1 MNPARTDRSKS
12 SARVRIDFSN
22 LRGRWWKGLTVG
34 VVTGLIGAILVLTP
48 LGANFE
54 KHVGLTWLFKTR
66 GPIEPPPNVAVVA
79 INSRA
84 IEGLGLP
91 HLPRDWPRSIHGRL
105 VQRLTELGA
114 AVIVFDMDFQRPK
127 KSTDDLKF
135 ANAVAKSQRVVLFE
149 RLNGKRQP
157 ILDVNG
163 QQTGTIWV
171 EELIPPI
178 PALAKAAKGLAPF
191 PVPKV
196 QVNIFQF
203 WAFKPSVGDAGTM
216 PVVALQVYAQNVY
229 PRWRQVLEQAGAA
242 GANGLPRSGHDL
254 RGAAEIDGLMRTL
267 RRDFNNDPALGKR
280 ILAILDA
287 EPPQNEKD
295 ADQQLMKALT
305 QLYAGRDNRYLNFY
319 GPPGTIPTIPYNAIL
334 RDDNPGNPQTQLDL
348 SNKVVFVGFSDLY
361 DPGQPDRFYTVFT
374 RDDGVDLSGVEIAAT
389 AFANLATDRSL
400 KHIDA
405 GWMFALLF
413 AVGLILGAGIYLL
426 TATIAVPLALS
437 LSGLY
442 VVAVQNI
449 FNSAD
454 LWLPLA
460 TPILVQLP
468 IALFVGLTAQYML
481 KRRGEQRLTEAVS
494 YYLPE
499 NVVRELTSNQL
510 DPNSLNKVV
519 YGICFATDM
528 SGFTSLS
535 QTMNPDQLAKFM
547 NSYFDA
553 LAHALKR
560 HRVDVTEFHA
570 DTIMC
575 AWTADDA
582 EALNRN
588 YPAFAGLAVVDAVT
602 RFNEQTEG
610 VNLNARVGLD
620 EGSFYLGHTGG
631 GGRMGYSILG
641 DCANTAAR
649 LESLNKHLHTHI
661 LASEPVV
668 SGTRN
673 LLLRPLG
680 KFLLVGKNEPVSVV
694 EVMAKKENVTDQQTR
709 LCQRFAEALLNF
721 ESQQWSN
728 ASQLFEAILK
738 SYPEDGPSHFY
749 VARCR
754 ENLERLPEGDNPF
767 VIRMDAK

>member
-1 MNPARTDRSKS
+1 MKTEQSDSSKPKARKRTGPS
-12 SARVRIDFSN
+12 I
-22 LRGRWWKGLTVG
+22 LGQRWWKGLTAG
-34 VVTGLIGAILVLTP
+34 VVTGLIGAVLVLTP
-48 LGANFE
+48 LGADFE
-54 KHVGLTWLFKTR
+54 KHVGLKWLFKTR

-79 INSRA
+79 INELA
-84 IEGLGLP
+84 AEGLGLP
-91 HLPRDWPRSIHGRL
+91 RLPRDWPRSVHGRL
-105 VQRLTELGA
+105 VQRLTERGA

-127 KSTDDLKF
+127 APADDLKF

-171 EELIPPI
+171 EELVPPI
-178 PALAKAAKGLAPF
+178 PPLATSAKGLAPF

-196 QVNIFQF
+196 QVNVYQF

-216 PVVALQVYAQNVY
+216 PVVALQVYARDVY
-229 PRWRQVLEQAGAA
+229 QGWRQALEQAGAS
-242 GANGLPRSGHDL
+242 GINQLPQSSHAIKS
-254 RGAAEIDGLMRTL
+254 AAELGKLMRTL
-267 RRDFNNDPALGKR
+267 RRGFNNDPTLGNR

-287 EPPQNEKD
+287 EKSPEARA
-295 ADQQLMKALT
+295 ADHQLMEALT

-319 GPPGTIPTIPYNAIL
+319 GPPGTIPTIPYNAIF
-334 RDDNPGNPQTQLDL
+334 RDDNPGNPQAQLDL

-389 AFANLATDRSL
+389 AFANLSTDRSI
-400 KHIDA
+400 KHVDA
-405 GWMFALLF
+405 GRTVAVLF
-413 AVGLILGAGIYLL
+413 MIGLILGAGVYLL
-426 TATIAVPLALS
+426 SAMIAVPLALS
-437 LSGLY
+437 LTGLY
-442 VVAVQNI
+442 VAGVQYA
-449 FNSAD
+449 FNTAD

-468 IALFVGLTAQYML
+468 IALFVGLSAQYMI
-481 KRRGEQRLTEAVS
+481 KRRGEQRLSEAVS

-499 NVVRELTSNQL
+499 NVARELTANKL
-510 DPNSLNKVV
+510 DPSSLNKVV

-535 QTMNPDQLAKFM
+535 QTMDPDTLARFM

-553 LAHALKR
+553 LAQALKR

-575 AWTADDA
+575 AWTAADA

-588 YPAFAGLAVVDAVT
+588 YPSFAGLAVVDAVA
-602 RFNEQTEG
+602 RFNEETEG
-610 VNLNARVGLD
+610 INLYARVGLD

-649 LESLNKHLHTHI
+649 LETLNKHLHTHI
-661 LASEPVV
+661 LASEAVV

-680 KFLLVGKNEPVSVV
+680 KFLLVGKSEPVSVV
-694 EVMAKKENVTDQQTR
+694 EVMAKREKVTDQQVR
-709 LCQRFAEALLNF
+709 LCQRFAEALLTF

-738 SYPEDGPSHFY
+738 NYPDDGPSRFY
-749 VARCR
+749 LDRCR
-754 ENLERLPEGDNPF
+754 DYMEQAPEGDNPS